1 MQTKHG
7 LEIEDIRPDSRAA
20 GSGLMRGDVILSVNS
35 HKLHDP
41 VDFMFYSS
49 EDRLTIELKRD
60 GIVKNLRLTRES
72 GKDIGIVFKPFRV
85 MQCRNNCIFC
95 FVNQLPRGLR
105 KTLYVKDEDYRMS
118 FLYGNYITL
127 TSLSAEDRRRI
138 SEQRLSPLYI
148 SVHSTD
154 KTIRNRLLGNA
165 KAPDIIKEL
174 KFLTDNKIRLHAQIV
189 LCPGHNDGEELSK
202 TINDLYR
209 FYPYILSIA
218 VVPVGL
224 TMHRRQTLQPVEKE
238 NAKAA
243 LQLIKSF
250 QKRFMKKHGD
260 PLVYGADELYI
271 KAETSFPS
279 LREYGE
285 LPQIENGVG
294 MVPQFMNQVRKFKF
308 PKTTC
313 PKRKALTFTGI
324 SFYPFLQKFTGR
336 LAEKEAFEIDV
347 VPVENRFFGNSITV
361 TGLLTG
367 RDVIRELSDRMD
379 SHEIILVPDVVLKS
393 GEDIFLDDISLG
405 DMEKS
410 LGTPVRKISSTPD
423 GLISG
428 ICGNGL

>member
-60 GIVKNLRLTRES
+60 GMVKNLRLTRES

>member
-60 GIVKNLRLTRES
+60 GMVKNLRLTRES

-313 PKRKALTFTGI
+313 PKRKALTFTGV